1 MSAMA
6 AVLKQ
11 RVSKILRRKEKFGL
25 KPVIADQIRKDL
37 FKIIEDED
45 MHGVMSVLLAA
56 LMDYEVKEF
65 DKQ

>member
-11 RVSKILRRKEKFGL
+11 RVSKILRRKQKFGL

-37 FKIIEDED
+37 FNIIEDED